1 MSRSRISKYLS
12 SDKNKYIST
21 RWHHALLLAIP
32 FSLLSGQVTAQII
45 PDNTLPNN
53 SSIAPNGNSLTIN
66 GGTSAGSNL
75 FHSFREFSLPTGSEA
90 FFNNA
95 SNIQNIF
102 SRVTGGKISN
112 IDGLIRANGTANL
125 FFINPNGIIFGPNA
139 RLNIGGSFIG
149 STGNSIQFSDGNS
162 FSATNPQA
170 PPLLTVNVPVGLQVG
185 ANPGAI
191 AVQGVGHRFTVQN
204 IRNNQI
210 NRSQQTDRGLQV
222 TSGNTLALV
231 GGDVNLSG
239 GVLKAA
245 EGQIALGSISSGVVS
260 LTPTDV
266 GWKLGYQG
274 VQSFRDIN
282 LSGQAAIDASGLGR
296 GSIQMVGREVRLSDG
311 SIGIIQNQGSE
322 PAGDLIV
329 NATELLQVTGTNSQA
344 TFPSLLIN
352 ETLKDGAGGKI
363 AIATSR
369 LLALDG
375 GGLGS
380 KTFGTAPSGDVSVNA
395 SEAVNVSGFS
405 NRNPTLF
412 SFLGTTTAGAG
423 NAGNL
428 AILAQQIAVLDGGV
442 ISTGT
447 LNTGKGGNITINAS
461 DSVTVSGIIPRLLQA
476 SALTS
481 ATISEGNAG
490 TVTIN
495 TSRLIVTDGGSITT
509 STLAK
514 GSGETL
520 IINASD
526 SIQVSGKREGEGL
539 PSRIESSALIVPEV
553 LRRALGLPD
562 RPSGK
567 SGNIIINTPRLTI
580 SDGARVSVANQGTGF
595 AGNLNI
601 NAREIILNNQG
612 SISAST
618 ASGIGGNIE
627 LRVSG
632 DTILRNDS
640 QIAAEAAGTG
650 NGGNL
655 TANINTLTIL
665 EGSKVTANAFLG
677 NGGNIGITTQGLF
690 ISPDSDI
697 TASSSFGVSGTI
709 SINNPNLD
717 PSSGLVQLPEN
728 VVDPSTQIAQG
739 CAADGG
745 NTFTIAGRGGL
756 PEEPT
761 ATLPGQTVWQDLQ
774 NYAVESPE
782 SYNQPSKT
790 PPVATI
796 SETPSLVEASGWQT
810 NAQGEVELVA
820 NFPAGAEITPS
831 DRTPDRPCPRQKVD
845 P

>member
-1 MSRSRISKYLS
+1 MSHNCQHFS
-12 SDKNKYIST
+12 SDKTKAFST
-21 RWHHALLLAIP
+21 RWHYALLLAIP
-32 FSLLSGQVTAQII
+32 LSLLSGRVTAQII

-53 SSIAPNGNSLTIN
+53 STIAPNGNSLTIN

-75 FHSFREFSLPTGSEA
+75 FHSFSEFSLPTGSEA

-125 FFINPNGIIFGPNA
+125 FFINPSGIIFGPNA

-191 AVQGVGHRFTVQN
+191 RVEGVGHGFTVPN
-204 IRNNQI
+204 IRNNRI
-210 NRSQQTDRGLQV
+210 NRSQQSDRGLQV
-222 TSGNTLALV
+222 KSGNTLALV

-260 LTPTDV
+260 LTPSDA
-266 GWKLGYQG
+266 GWKLGYEG

-296 GSIQMVGREVRLSDG
+296 GSIQMVGREVRLTDG

-322 PAGDLIV
+322 PAGDLSV
-329 NATELLQVTGTNSQA
+329 NATELLQVTGTNSQV

-363 AIATSR
+363 AIATR
-369 LLALDG
+369 TLLASDG
-375 GGLGS
+375 GGIGS
-380 KTFGTAPSGDVSVNA
+380 RTFGTASSGDVSVSA
-395 SEAVNVSGFS
+395 SDAVNVSGFS
-405 NRNPTLF
+405 NRNSNIF
-412 SFLGTTTAGAG
+412 SFLSAATAGAG

-428 AILAQQIAVLDGGV
+428 AILAQKITVLDGGV

-447 LNTGKGGNITINAS
+447 INTGKGGNITINAS

-476 SALTS
+476 SSLNS

-495 TSRLIVTDGGSITT
+495 TSRLIVTDGGTIST
-509 STLAK
+509 STLGK

-526 SIQVSGKREGEGL
+526 SIQVSGKGEGDGL
-539 PSRIESSALIVPEV
+539 PSRIESAALIVPEA
-553 LRRALGLPD
+553 LRRALGLPA
-562 RPSGK
+562 RPEGN
-567 SGNIIINTPRLTI
+567 SGNVIINTPRLTI
-580 SDGARVSVANQGTGF
+580 SDGARVSVANQGTGL

-601 NAREIILNNQG
+601 NAREILLNNQG
-612 SISAST
+612 RLTAST
-618 ASGIGGNIE
+618 ASGSGGNIE

-632 DTILRNDS
+632 DTILRNGS

-655 TANINTLTIL
+655 TANTNTLTIL
-665 EGSKVTANAFLG
+665 EGSKVTANAFQG
-677 NGGNIGITTQGLF
+677 NGGNIRITTQGLF
-690 ISPDSDI
+690 ASPDSDI

-782 SYNQPSKT
+782 SHNEPSK
-790 PPVATI
+790 PFPVATI
-796 SETPSLVEASGWQT
+796 PETPSLVEASGWQT
-810 NAQGEVELVA
+810 NAEGEVELVA
-820 NFPAGAEITPS
+820 NFPAGAEFSGS
-831 DRTPDRPCPRQKVD
+831 DRIPNNHCPRQKVD

>member
-1 MSRSRISKYLS
+1 M
-12 SDKNKYIST
+12 
-21 RWHHALLLAIP
+21 
-32 FSLLSGQVTAQII
+32 
-45 PDNTLPNN
+45 
-53 SSIAPNGNSLTIN
+53 
-66 GGTSAGSNL
+66 
-75 FHSFREFSLPTGSEA
+75 
-90 FFNNA
+90 
-95 SNIQNIF
+95 
-102 SRVTGGKISN
+102 
-112 IDGLIRANGTANL
+112 
-125 FFINPNGIIFGPNA
+125 
-139 RLNIGGSFIG
+139 
-149 STGNSIQFSDGNS
+149 
-162 FSATNPQA
+162 
-170 PPLLTVNVPVGLQVG
+170 PVGLQVG
-185 ANPGAI
+185 ANAAAI
-191 AVQGVGHRFTVQN
+191 RVEGVGHRFTVQN

-210 NRSQQTDRGLQV
+210 NRSQQSDRGLQV
-222 TSGNTLALV
+222 KSGNTLALV
-231 GGDVNLSG
+231 GGDVNIIG

-274 VQSFRDIN
+274 VQSFQDIN

-296 GSIQMVGREVRLSDG
+296 GSIQIVGREVRLTDG
-311 SIGIIQNQGSE
+311 SIGLIQNQGSE
-322 PAGDLIV
+322 AAGDLIV

-363 AIATSR
+363 AIATR
-369 LLALDG
+369 TLLASDG
-375 GGLGS
+375 GGIGS

-395 SEAVNVSGFS
+395 SEVVNVSGFS

-412 SFLGTTTAGAG
+412 SFLGTATGGAG

-447 LNTGKGGNITINAS
+447 INTGKGGNITINAS
-461 DSVTVSGIIPRLLQA
+461 ESVTVSGIIPRLLQA

-562 RPSGK
+562 RPSGN

-580 SDGARVSVANQGTGF
+580 SDGARVSAANQGTGL

-601 NAREIILNNQG
+601 NAREIILNQG
-612 SISAST
+612 SLTAST

-632 DTILRNDS
+632 DTILRNGS

-655 TANINTLTIL
+655 TANTNTLTIL
-665 EGSKVTANAFLG
+665 EGSKVTANAFQG
-677 NGGNIGITTQGLF
+677 NGGNIRITTQGLF

-782 SYNQPSKT
+782 SDKEPSKT
-790 PPVATI
+790 LPVATI
-796 SETPSLVEASGWQT
+796 SETPSLVEAVGWQT
-810 NAQGEVELVA
+810 NARGEVELVA
-820 NFPAGAEITPS
+820 NFPAGAEVTPS
-831 DRTPDRPCPRQKVD
+831 DRIPNNHCPRQKVD

>member
-1 MSRSRISKYLS
+1 MKSFPVKLYYTI
-12 SDKNKYIST
+12 
-21 RWHHALLLAIP
+21 LLALP
-32 FSLLSGQVTAQII
+32 LSLLPGRATAQII
-45 PDNTLPNN
+45 PDRTLPNN
-53 SSIAPNGNSLTIN
+53 SIVVPNSNSLTIN

-75 FHSFREFSLPTGSEA
+75 FHSFSEFSLPTGSEA
-90 FFNNA
+90 IFNNA

-125 FFINPNGIIFGPNA
+125 FFINPSGIIFGQNA

-191 AVQGVGHRFTVQN
+191 RVEGVGHRFTVQN
-204 IRNNQI
+204 IRNSLI
-210 NRSQQTDRGLQV
+210 DRSQQTDRGLQV
-222 TSGNTLALV
+222 KSRNTLALV

-239 GVLKAA
+239 GVLRVT

-282 LSGQAAIDASGLGR
+282 LSGQAAIDVSGLGR
-296 GSIQMVGREVRLSDG
+296 GSIQMVGREVRLRDG
-311 SIGIIQNQGSE
+311 SIGLIQNQGSE
-322 PAGDLIV
+322 PPGDISI

-344 TFPSLLIN
+344 TFPSVLVN
-352 ETLKDGAGGKI
+352 ETLKDGSGGKI
-363 AIATSR
+363 AIATR
-369 LLALDG
+369 TLLASDG
-375 GGLGS
+375 GGIAS
-380 KTFGTAPSGDVSVNA
+380 RTFGTAPSGDVSVNA
-395 SEAVNVSGFS
+395 SEVVNVSSFS
-405 NRNPTLF
+405 NRNPNLF
-412 SFLGTTTAGAG
+412 SFLAAISLGAG

-428 AILAQQIAVLDGGV
+428 AILAQQITLLDGG
-442 ISTGT
+442 IIAATT
-447 LNTGKGGNITINAS
+447 FNTGKGGNITINAS
-461 DSVTVSGIIPRLLQA
+461 ESVTVSGIIPIFLQPTA
-476 SALTS
+476 VTS
-481 ATISEGNAG
+481 AAISEGNAG
-490 TVTIN
+490 KVTIN
-495 TSRLIVTDGGSITT
+495 TSRLIVTNGGSIST

-526 SIQVSGKREGEGL
+526 SIQVSGKGEGGGL
-539 PSRIESSALIVPEV
+539 PSRIGSSALIVPEA
-553 LRRALGLPD
+553 LRRTLGLPD
-562 RPSGK
+562 RPSGN
-567 SGNIIINTPRLTI
+567 SGNVIINTPRLTI
-580 SDGARVSVANQGTGF
+580 FDGATVSVANQGTGL

-601 NAREIILNNQG
+601 NAREILLNNQG

-627 LRVSG
+627 LQVSG
-632 DTILRNDS
+632 DSILRNGS
-640 QIAAEAAGTG
+640 QIAAEAAGIG

-655 TANINTLTIL
+655 TANTNTLTIL
-665 EGSKVTANAFLG
+665 EGSKVTANAFQG
-677 NGGNIGITTQGLF
+677 NGGNIRIVTQGLF
-690 ISPDSDI
+690 TSPNSRI

-739 CAADGG
+739 CAADEG

-761 ATLPGQTVWQDLQ
+761 ATLRGQTVWQDLQ
-774 NYAVESPE
+774 NYAVESPQSHNE
-782 SYNQPSKT
+782 PSKT
-790 PPVATI
+790 PPVTTI
-796 SETPSLVEASGWQT
+796 PETPSLVEAVGWQT

-820 NFPAGAEITPS
+820 NLPDSAEFSGS
-831 DRTPDRPCPRQKVD
+831 DRASNKNCPRQKVER
-845 P
+845 

>member
-12 SDKNKYIST
+12 SEKIEYFHTKRLYY
-21 RWHHALLLAIP
+21 ALLIAVP
-32 FSLLSGQVTAQII
+32 FSLLSGQVIAQII

-53 SSIAPNGNSLTIN
+53 SIVTPNGNRFTIE
-66 GGTSAGSNL
+66 GGTTAGGNL
-75 FHSFREFSLPTGSEA
+75 FHSFGEFSLPTGREA

-95 SNIQNIF
+95 INIKNII
-102 SRVTGGKISN
+102 SRITGSKISD

-125 FFINPNGIIFGPNA
+125 LIINPNGLRFGPNA
-139 RLNIGGSFIG
+139 RLNIGGSFLG
-149 STGNSIQFSDGNS
+149 SSAEGIRLSDGS
-162 FSATNPQA
+162 LYSAVDPKA
-170 PPLLTVNVPVGLQVG
+170 PPLLTVNVPIGLQVG

-191 AVQGVGHRFTVQN
+191 AVQGIGHGFTGEIV
-204 IRNNQI
+204 RTTPI
-210 NRSQQTDRGLQV
+210 NRNSANQGLQV
-222 TSGNTLALV
+222 KSGNTLALV

-260 LTPTDV
+260 LTPTDL

-274 VQSFRDIN
+274 VESFQDIN

-311 SIGIIQNQGSE
+311 SIGLIQNQGSE
-322 PAGDLIV
+322 PAGDLSV

-344 TFPSLLIN
+344 TFPSFLVN
-352 ETLKDGAGGKI
+352 ETLQDGAGGKI

-369 LLALDG
+369 LLTSDG
-375 GGLGS
+375 GAIVAR
-380 KTFGTAPSGDVSVNA
+380 TFGTAPGGDVSVNA
-395 SEAVNVSGFS
+395 SDAVNVSGFS
-405 NRNPTLF
+405 NRNPNLF
-412 SFLGTTTAGAG
+412 SFLGAVTVGAG

-428 AILAQQIAVLDGGV
+428 AILAQQITVLDGAT
-442 ISTGT
+442 ITTSTS
-447 LNTGKGGNITINAS
+447 NTGKGGNITINAS
-461 DSVTVSGIIPRLLQA
+461 ESITVSGIIPIVLQPA
-476 SALTS
+476 AVTS

-495 TSRLIVTDGGSITT
+495 TSRLVVTDGGRIDS
-509 STLAK
+509 STAAQ

-526 SIQVSGKREGEGL
+526 SIQVSGKGEGDGL
-539 PSRIESSALIVPEV
+539 PSLIESAALIAPEV
-553 LRRALGLPD
+553 LQQLFRLPA
-562 RPSGK
+562 RPSGN
-567 SGNIIINTPRLTI
+567 SGNVIINTPRLTI
-580 SDGARVSVANQGTGF
+580 ADGARVSVANQGTGL

-601 NAREIILNNQG
+601 NARQILLNNQG
-612 SISAST
+612 RLTAST
-618 ASGIGGNIE
+618 ASGSGGNIE
-627 LRVSG
+627 LQVSG
-632 DTILRNDS
+632 DTILRNGS

-655 TANINTLTIL
+655 TANTNTLTIL
-665 EGSKVTANAFLG
+665 EGSKVTANAFQG
-677 NGGNIGITTQGLF
+677 NGGNIRITTQGLF
-690 ISPDSDI
+690 ASPDSDI

-782 SYNQPSKT
+782 SHNEPSKT
-790 PPVATI
+790 FPVATI
-796 SETPSLVEASGWQT
+796 PETPSLVEASGWQT
-810 NAQGEVELVA
+810 NAEGEVELVA
-820 NFPAGAEITPS
+820 NFPAGAEFSGS
-831 DRTPDRPCPRQKVD
+831 DRTPNNHCPRQKVD
-845 P
+845 R

>member
-1 MSRSRISKYLS
+1 MSRSRISKCFYS
-12 SDKNKYIST
+12 ENTKYFYT
-21 RWHHALLLAIP
+21 KLYHALLLAIP
-32 FSLLSGQVTAQII
+32 LSLLSGQVTAQII

-75 FHSFREFSLPTGSEA
+75 FHSFSEFSLPTGSEA
-90 FFNNA
+90 VFNNA

-125 FFINPNGIIFGPNA
+125 FFINPSGIIFGPNA

-191 AVQGVGHRFTVQN
+191 RVEGVGHGFTVAD
-204 IRNNQI
+204 IRTTPI
-210 NRSQQTDRGLQV
+210 NRSQQSDRGLEV
-222 TSGNTLALV
+222 KSGNTLALV

-239 GVLKAA
+239 GVLKAP

-260 LTPTDV
+260 LIPTDI

-274 VQSFRDIN
+274 VESFRDIN

-296 GSIQMVGREVRLSDG
+296 GSIQMVGREVRLTDG
-311 SIGIIQNQGSE
+311 SIGLIQNQGSE

-352 ETLKDGAGGKI
+352 ENLKDGAGGKV

-369 LLALDG
+369 LLASDG
-375 GGLGS
+375 GGIGS
-380 KTFGTAPSGDVSVNA
+380 RTFGTASTGDVSVSA
-395 SEAVNVSGFS
+395 SDTVNVNGFS
-405 NRNPTLF
+405 NRNPNLY
-412 SFLGTTTAGAG
+412 SFLSAATAGAG

-428 AILAQQIAVLDGGV
+428 AILAQKITALDGG
-442 ISTGT
+442 IITTSSTAT
-447 LNTGKGGNITINAS
+447 TGKAGNITINAS
-461 DSVTVSGIIPRLLQA
+461 ESLTISGIIPINFLPA
-476 SALTS
+476 AVSS
-481 ATISEGNAG
+481 ATVREGNAG

-495 TSRLIVTDGGSITT
+495 TSRLIVTDGGTIIT

-514 GSGETL
+514 GSGGTL

-526 SIQVSGKREGEGL
+526 SIQVSGKGEEGGF
-539 PSRIESSALIVPEV
+539 PSRIESAALIVPQP

-562 RPSGK
+562 RPSGN

-580 SDGARVSVANQGTGF
+580 SDGARVSVANQGTGL

-601 NAREIILNNQG
+601 NAREIILNQG
-612 SISAST
+612 SLTAST
-618 ASGIGGNIE
+618 ASGSGGNIK
-627 LRVSG
+627 LQVSG
-632 DTILRNDS
+632 DTILRNGS

-650 NGGNL
+650 DGGNL
-655 TANINTLTIL
+655 IANTNTLTIL
-665 EGSKVTANAFLG
+665 EGSKVTANAFQG
-677 NGGNIGITTQGLF
+677 NGGNIRITTQGLF
-690 ISPDSDI
+690 TSPDSAI

-761 ATLPGQTVWQDLQ
+761 AT
-774 NYAVESPE
+774 
-782 SYNQPSKT
+782 
-790 PPVATI
+790 
-796 SETPSLVEASGWQT
+796 
-810 NAQGEVELVA
+810 
-820 NFPAGAEITPS
+820 
-831 DRTPDRPCPRQKVD
+831 
-845 P
+845 